1 MFVLPAYV
9 AIYWNNHHQFFHL
22 VRYVTGAILWVNLN
36 LLFWLSLI
44 LFATS
49 SMGQNHFA
57 PVPTACT
64 ASRC

>member
-9 AIYWNNHHQFFHL
+9 AIYWNNHHHFFHL

-57 PVPTACT
+57 SVPTAYT